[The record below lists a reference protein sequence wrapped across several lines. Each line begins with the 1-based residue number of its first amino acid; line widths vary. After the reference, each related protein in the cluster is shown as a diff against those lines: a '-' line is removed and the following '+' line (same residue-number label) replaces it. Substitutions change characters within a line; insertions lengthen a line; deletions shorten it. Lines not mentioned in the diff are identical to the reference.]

1 MAVLDSALV
10 SILVVINMALG
21 FYLWIL
27 IASAVLSWLLA
38 FGVVNQYNRFVR
50 IVGDFCYRLTEP
62 VLRPIRRFVPPM
74 GGLDL
79 APLILIFLIVGLQT
93 FFGQL
98 ATRL

>member
-10 SILVVINMALG
+10 SFLVVINMALG
-21 FYLWIL
+21 FYMWIL

-38 FGVVNQYNRFVR
+38 FGVVNQYNRFVQ
-50 IVGDFCYRLTEP
+50 IIGDFCYRLTEP

-74 GGLDL
+74 GGMDL

-93 FFGQL
+93 FVGQL
-98 ATRL
+98 AMRL